1 MEKEEKSLFR
11 RILENTDWVLLGSLV
26 FLISAG
32 TLGVYSAVLHYGNP
46 GRFVTTQFAAIGLGL
61 AGMIILLSFNYQN
74 FKHMIYPLYIISIL
88 LMISVLFL
96 GTTIRGTRGWFHLG
110 LFSFQPV
117 ELAKLIFILVLA
129 GYLDIRY
136 KEVKSLS
143 VFFIAIALL
152 MGHILLIMLQ
162 PDFSSTL
169 SYFPVTLI
177 LLFVAGA
184 YYSYL
189 FAIALF
195 GALAVGIPLT
205 ATFLKLQPAL
215 LAAHPRINFIINVFM
230 GNMYSLIFIA
240 AVIAIIFIGWWFLSK
255 FKISIPVLYP
265 AILSL
270 IIAGGSLSSVVVQKS
285 LKEYQRKRL
294 IVFINPEIDP
304 LGSGYNIIQS
314 KIAIGSGRL
323 FGRGLFS
330 GKQTQLGFLPEQHTD
345 FIFSVLGEETGYL
358 FSQGIIAVY
367 FLLIW
372 RALMIAK
379 EARDRYGSYIALG
392 VAAMFTFYSVIN
404 IGMTMGL
411 MPATGMPVP
420 LLSYGGSSMVSSL
433 WAIGLLFSVHIRRF
447 TN

>member
-1 MEKEEKSLFR
+1 MEKEEKSLLR
-11 RILENTDWVLLGSLV
+11 RVLENTDWILLGSLV
-26 FLISAG
+26 FLVCAG
-32 TLGVYSAVLHYGNP
+32 IAGVYSAVLHYGNP
-46 GRFVTTQFAAIGLGL
+46 GRFITTQISAVGLGL

-74 FKHMIYPLYIISIL
+74 FKHMIYPLYVFSIL
-88 LMISVLFL
+88 LMVSVLFL
-96 GTTIRGTRGWFHLG
+96 GITIRGTKGWFHLS

-117 ELAKLIFILVLA
+117 ELAKLIFILVIA

-136 KEVKSLS
+136 KEVKSMS
-143 VFFIAIALL
+143 VFLIAIALL

-169 SYFPVTLI
+169 SYFPVTLA
-177 LLFVAGA
+177 LLFAAGV
-184 YYSYL
+184 YYNYLLGMVL
-189 FAIALF
+189 FAV
-195 GALAVGIPLT
+195 LATGIPLM
-205 ATFLKLQPAL
+205 ATFFKLQPAL
-215 LAAHPRINFIINVFM
+215 LLAHPKINFIVNAAM
-230 GNMYSLIFIA
+230 GNMYSLIFLA
-240 AVIAIIFIGWWFLSK
+240 AGIVIIFIVWWFLAK
-255 FKISIPVLYP
+255 LKIQIPVLYP
-265 AILSL
+265 VILSL
-270 IIAGGSLSSVVVQKS
+270 IIAAGSLSSVVVQKS

-323 FGRGLFS
+323 FGSGLFS

-358 FSQGIIAVY
+358 FSQAIIAVY

-372 RALMIAK
+372 RALIIAK

-392 VAAMFTFYSVIN
+392 IATMFTFYSVIN

-411 MPATGMPVP
+411 MPATGMPIP
-420 LLSYGGSSMVSSL
+420 LLSYGGSSMVSSM

>member
-1 MEKEEKSLFR
+1 MEKEDKGLLKQ
-11 RILENTDWVLLGSLV
+11 ILENTDWVLLGALV

-32 TLGVYSAVLHYGNP
+32 LLGVYSAVLHYGNP
-46 GRFVTTQFAAIGLGL
+46 GRFLTTQAAAVGLGL
-61 AGMIILLSFNYQN
+61 LGMIVLSSFNYQN
-74 FKHMIYPLYIISIL
+74 FKHMVYPLYGISIL

-96 GTTIRGTRGWFHLG
+96 GTTIRGTKGWFHLG

-117 ELAKLIFILVLA
+117 ELAKIIFILVLGA
-129 GYLDIRY
+129 FLDIRY
-136 KEVKSLS
+136 KEVKTVS
-143 VFFIAIALL
+143 VFFAALALL

-169 SYFPVTLI
+169 SYFPVALV
-177 LLFVAGA
+177 LLFVAGV
-184 YYSYL
+184 YHSYL
-189 FAIALF
+189 FGMILF
-195 GALAVGIPLT
+195 GSLAVGIPLA
-205 ATFLKLQPAL
+205 ATFFKLQPAL
-215 LAAHPRINFIINVFM
+215 LAAHPRINFIVNVAM
-230 GNMYSLIFIA
+230 GNAYSLIFIA
-240 AVIAIIFIGWWFLSK
+240 AGIALIFIIWWFLAK
-255 FKISIPVLYP
+255 LKISIPVLYP
-265 AILSL
+265 VIFSL
-270 IIAGGSLSSVVVQKS
+270 IIAGGCLSSVIVQKS

-314 KIAIGSGRL
+314 KIAIGSGRI

-345 FIFSVLGEETGYL
+345 FIFSVLGEETGFL
-358 FSQGIIAVY
+358 FSQAIIAFY
-367 FLLIW
+367 FILIW
-372 RALMIAK
+372 RALIIAK

-392 VAAMFTFYSVIN
+392 IAAMFTFYAVIN

-411 MPATGMPVP
+411 MPATGMPLP

>member
-1 MEKEEKSLFR
+1 MRKEEKSLLK
-11 RILENTDWVLLGSLV
+11 RIIENTDWILVGSLF
-26 FLISAG
+26 FLIGAG
-32 TLGVYSAVLHYGNP
+32 ILGVYSAVLHYGNP
-46 GRFVTTQFAAIGLGL
+46 GKFITTQVAAVGIGL
-61 AGMIILLSFNYQN
+61 AGMIIFMSFNYQN
-74 FKHMIYPLYIISIL
+74 FRQMIYPIYVISMV

-117 ELAKLIFILVLA
+117 ELAKLMFILVLA

-136 KEVKSLS
+136 KEVKTLS
-143 VFFIAIALL
+143 VFAAAIALL
-152 MGHILLIMLQ
+152 MGHIILIMLQ

-169 SYFPVTLI
+169 SYFPVTVI
-177 LLFVAGA
+177 LLFAAGV
-184 YYSYL
+184 YPSYL
-189 FAIALF
+189 AGIILF
-195 GALAVGIPLT
+195 GMIATGLPLA
-205 ATFLKLQPAL
+205 ATFLKLQPVL
-215 LAAHPRINFIINVFM
+215 IAAHPK
-230 GNMYSLIFIA
+230 LIFIVNA
-240 AVIAIIFIGWWFLSK
+240 LMGNLSSLLILLGVIILIFISWWFLYK
-255 FKISIPVLYP
+255 FKISIPLIYP
-265 AILSL
+265 VILSL
-270 IIAGGSLSSVVVQKS
+270 IIILGSFSSIVVQKS

-345 FIFSVLGEETGYL
+345 FIFSVIGEETGYV
-358 FSQGIIAVY
+358 FSQAVIIFY
-367 FLLIW
+367 FILIW
-372 RALMIAK
+372 RSLVIAR
-379 EARDRYGSYIALG
+379 EARDRYGSLVALG
-392 VAAMFTFYSVIN
+392 IAGMFTFYSVIN